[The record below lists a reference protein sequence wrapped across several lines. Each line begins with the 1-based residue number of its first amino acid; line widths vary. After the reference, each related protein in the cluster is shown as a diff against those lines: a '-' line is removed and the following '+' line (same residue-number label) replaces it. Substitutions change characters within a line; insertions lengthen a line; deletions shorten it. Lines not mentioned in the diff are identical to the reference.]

1 MQKRFSVAMASRRQ
15 QPRQADELPAAAGP
29 LVAGEGDA
37 VSENLLIFRLAGE
50 SFALRLASVAEIIRL
65 PDLAHIPLVPPSLLG
80 LANLR
85 GVVLPVISLRALL
98 QLPDSEANERT
109 RVIVMRSDAAVGF
122 VVDQVDRLLA
132 LAAHRLEHD
141 DAGAGTTDP
150 ALPGDT
156 IKGLEGQSTIKLLNP
171 SRLLSGQFARLGVST
186 AHAGAKSPVAI
197 GSSAAAPAETLI
209 SLLSF
214 RLGEQEY
221 ALPLDRIRE
230 IVQLP
235 GHISTLPRPETAV
248 LGVITLRDRLL
259 PLVSLRA
266 LLGIMANSGHGP
278 RGKIVV
284 VSLGAGAVGVVVDAT
299 REILRVDPDIIEPA
313 PALLTRGDGD
323 AEIASICRLE
333 NGKRLVALLS
343 PDGLF
348 RSELV
353 RRILAEQGSAGETEQ
368 QSEASVMADEQ
379 FIIFRLGG
387 QDYGIPIAAV
397 SEIARRPDHI
407 TRLPKAPA
415 FVDGVMN
422 LRGSVVPIVDLR
434 RRFDMSVAEH
444 APSQRILMVAI
455 GAVIAG
461 FLVDSVSE
469 IMRVQ
474 IDAIQPAPE
483 LSSDQMRLISRVI
496 NLEAGDSRN
505 RGRMVLLVDPAQLL
519 DRVEADVLAKFR
531 PSERDMAVTI
541 P

>member
-1 MQKRFSVAMASRRQ
+1 MARRQ
-15 QPRQADELPAAAGP
+15 QPGKTADLPAAADP
-29 LVAGEGDA
+29 LVAGEQDVA
-37 VSENLLIFRLAGE
+37 SENLLIFRLAGE

-65 PDLAHIPLVPPSLLG
+65 PDLAHMPLVPPSLLG

-85 GVVLPVISLRALL
+85 GIVLPVISLRALL
-98 QLPDSEANERT
+98 QLPGIEANEQT
-109 RVIVMRSDAAVGF
+109 RVIVMRGDAAVGF
-122 VVDQVDRLLA
+122 VVDWVDRLLA
-132 LAAHRLEHD
+132 LAAHQLEHD

-150 ALPGDT
+150 ALLDGT
-156 IKGLEGQSTIKLLNP
+156 IKGSEGQSTIKLLNP

-186 AHAGAKSPVAI
+186 TQTATRPPVAI
-197 GSSAAAPAETLI
+197 GSSAAAPAQRMI

-221 ALPLDRIRE
+221 ALPLDRVRE
-230 IVQLP
+230 IVPLP
-235 GHISTLPRPETAV
+235 EHISTLPRPETAV

-266 LLGIMANSGHGP
+266 LLGMAANGGHGP
-278 RGKIVV
+278 HGKIVV
-284 VSLGAGAVGVVVDAT
+284 VSLGDGAVGVVVDAT
-299 REILRVDPDIIEPA
+299 REILRVDPNIIEPA

-333 NGKRLVALLS
+333 DGQRLVALLS
-343 PDGLF
+343 PDRLF

-353 RRILAEQGSAGETEQ
+353 RRILAEQDSAGETEP
-368 QSEASVMADEQ
+368 QSETNVMADEQ
-379 FIIFRLGG
+379 FIIFRLGD

-434 RRFDMSVAEH
+434 RRFDLSTAEH
-444 APSQRILMVAI
+444 AGSQRILMVAI

-469 IMRVQ
+469 IMKVQ
-474 IDAIQPAPE
+474 MDAIQPAPE

-496 NLEAGDSRN
+496 NLEA
-505 RGRMVLLVDPAQLL
+505 RGQMVLLVDPAQLL
-519 DRVEADVLAKFR
+519 DQVEADVLAKFR
-531 PSERDMAVTI
+531 PSERDVAVTI